1 MEQEQEARE
10 EPVGVIPG
18 GEALRGRSWVCQP
31 REGCSGL
38 PAVPG
43 FYPSLGDSA
52 RGTPLTLLS
61 LLSRPSTASIITAPI
76 PSFPQDHPAQDSVC
90 KLRGCNSYQATC
102 QSRCECPARSW
113 VVVSS
118 PPLLLSSSL
127 PLPYPCSSMLP
138 LLHTPSPTAALS
150 FLSPVE
156 PLFLSQQNP
165 SGSQICSKH
174 SFLLDPKF
182 PSCALAPYLP
192 LILPHVLLDHSGMR
206 AIL

>member
-38 PAVPG
+38 PAVPA

-52 RGTPLTLLS
+52 WGTPLTLLS

-90 KLRGCNSYQATC
+90 KLRVCNSYQATC

-118 PPLLLSSSL
+118 PPLLLSSS
-127 PLPYPCSSMLP
+127 PLPMQLYASSPPHTISHCSTFCP
-138 LLHTPSPTAALS
+138 LISIS
-150 FLSPVE
+150 FLTNVLRSAFIS
-156 PLFLSQQNP
+156 L
-165 SGSQICSKH
+165 H
-174 SFLLDPKF
+174 S
-182 PSCALAPYLP
+182 LP
-192 LILPHVLLDHSGMR
+192 
-206 AIL
+206 